1 MSAET
6 HVRPRMAS
14 HPEQMAS
21 AASDYERQVN
31 ELRRLAELRFWDLYF
46 DEQLKW
52 YGVRDQVGR
61 ILQQP
66 RPLSELRGFFA
77 GQPPQA

>member
-6 HVRPRMAS
+6 YVRPRPAS
-14 HPEQMAS
+14 HPEQMTS
-21 AASDYERQVN
+21 AAADYQRQVD
-31 ELRRLAELRFWDLYF
+31 ELRRLAELRFWKLFF
-46 DEQLKW
+46 DRQLSW
-52 YGVRDQVGR
+52 YGIRDSVGR
-61 ILQQP
+61 ILQHP